1 MRAKGKTNAI
11 LAGCII
17 FGIFAKYSLI
27 EYTSEVKSMEMA
39 AKLMQ
44 RIRPKAQNPQ
54 KEINEEILQQVQQ
67 VREQMDCLETRF
79 NLASDDA
86 LIESA
91 IYEMNALH
99 VKYDYLLKRAKA
111 MKVKVGA

>member
-1 MRAKGKTNAI
+1 
-11 LAGCII
+11 
-17 FGIFAKYSLI
+17 
-27 EYTSEVKSMEMA
+27 MEMA
-39 AKLMQ
+39 AKLMA
-44 RIRPKAQNPQ
+44 RIRPKAENPQ
-54 KEINEEILQQVQQ
+54 DSLNQEILQQVQQ
-67 VREQMDCLETRF
+67 VREQMECLEARF

-86 LIESA
+86 LIESV